1 MNRRTLVT
9 LTVVGV
15 LMLGLPVLATTINR
29 AIQPQRHAE
38 AARCLETT
46 AGSELT
52 NGCDT
57 AINAAVC
64 QRGETADRNDDPCR
78 MQRLEPGEAFT
89 NHGDAP
95 RGGAS
100 YTLACEAPFVPKWG
114 PSMSNAAVQRKTC
127 RRPDAPAS
135 P

>member
-1 MNRRTLVT
+1 LNRRTLVT

-38 AARCLETT
+38 AARCLEPA

-114 PSMSNAAVQRKTC
+114 PSLSNAAVQRKTC